1 MNPDLDAMKQIAR
14 AVRDTKFPVS
24 KMAGMTNAEFL
35 RHAQHL
41 QDQGLAVVVLQD
53 PQVPDR
59 ASVVRR
65 LTDLGELFAGSD

>member
-1 MNPDLDAMKQIAR
+1 MKPDLDAMRQIAR
-14 AVRDTKFPVS
+14 AVRDTKLPVS

-41 QDQGLAVVVLQD
+41 QDHGLAEVVLQD
-53 PQVPDR
+53 PQVPVR
-59 ASVVRR
+59 AGVVRR